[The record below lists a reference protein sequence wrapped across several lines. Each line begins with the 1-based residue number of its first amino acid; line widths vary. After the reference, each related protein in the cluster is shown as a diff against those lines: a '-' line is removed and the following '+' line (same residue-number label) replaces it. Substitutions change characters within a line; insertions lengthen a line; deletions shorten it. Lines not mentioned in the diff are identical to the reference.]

1 MRVSVISFAS
11 ESLFFIHIA
20 LKIRFDLG
28 WFPNQNFIM
37 LCSPLPSLSILEF
50 RVHQRQR
57 KAVLVPSFRIPRRL
71 PLSPPST
78 AHTGF
83 SQREGKN
90 QGGECPSPMLP
101 TLPRY
106 SHPAWKSMASAAERR
121 QLPCSAFRC
130 RQIGWFGFMTHCVLL
145 DPPHNLLLCILGP
158 SSKLLIR
165 TVCARSHQITI
176 WA

>member
-1 MRVSVISFAS
+1 MSVISFAS

-57 KAVLVPSFRIPRRL
+57 KAVLVPLFRIPRRL
-71 PLSPPST
+71 RLSPPST

-83 SQREGKN
+83 YQREGKN
-90 QGGECPSPMLP
+90 QGGKWPSPILP
-101 TLPRY
+101 ALPDTAIQPDVNGFSSREE
-106 SHPAWKSMASAAERR
+106 AA
-121 QLPCSAFRC
+121 A
-130 RQIGWFGFMTHCVLL
+130 
-145 DPPHNLLLCILGP
+145 LLCFPLQTNWMVWIHDSLCFTW
-158 SSKLLIR
+158 SSPQSPPMYSR
-165 TVCARSHQITI
+165 TEFKTAH
-176 WA
+176 

>member
-1 MRVSVISFAS
+1 MEDGCGRKGISWYLTRTLVTKISFDFALASWSYAEMRRVRVSVISFAS
-11 ESLFFIHIA
+11 ENLFFIYTA
-20 LKIRFDLG
+20 LKIRFDLA

-83 SQREGKN
+83 YQREGKN
-90 QGGECPSPMLP
+90 QGGECPSLILP
-101 TLPRY
+101 ALPDTAIQ
-106 SHPAWKSMASAAERR
+106 PGCQWL
-121 QLPCSAFRC
+121 Q
-130 RQIGWFGFMTHCVLL
+130 Q
-145 DPPHNLLLCILGP
+145 
-158 SSKLLIR
+158 
-165 TVCARSHQITI
+165 
-176 WA
+176 

>member
-1 MRVSVISFAS
+1 MRRVRVSVISFAS

-71 PLSPPST
+71 GLSPPST

-83 SQREGKN
+83 YQREGKN
-90 QGGECPSPMLP
+90 QGGEWPSPILP
-101 TLPRY
+101 ALPDTAIQPGCQWLQQQRG
-106 SHPAWKSMASAAERR
+106 SSCLA
-121 QLPCSAFRC
+121 
-130 RQIGWFGFMTHCVLL
+130 LL
-145 DPPHNLLLCILGP
+145 STAD
-158 SSKLLIR
+158 KLDGLD
-165 TVCARSHQITI
+165 S
-176 WA
+176 